1 MGYARGLTFDMCFL
15 ARQLPVAAELA
26 QACADTRL
34 VLDHCGVPDIAGG
47 GGKNWIAVTRQFLD
61 GWPGG
66 ETTKLA
72 HANAAPSITS
82 RCR

>member
-1 MGYARGLTFDMCFL
+1 MCFL

-34 VLDHCGVPDIAGG
+34 VLDHCGVPGIAGAG
-47 GGKNWIAVTRQFLD
+47 RKYWVAITRQFLES
-61 GWPGG
+61 WPGG

-82 RCR
+82 RRR